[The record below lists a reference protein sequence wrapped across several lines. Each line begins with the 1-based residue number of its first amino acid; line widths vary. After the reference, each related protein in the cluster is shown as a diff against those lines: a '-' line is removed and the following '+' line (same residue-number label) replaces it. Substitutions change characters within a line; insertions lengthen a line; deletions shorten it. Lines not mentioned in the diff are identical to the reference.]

1 MLAGSGLKEKSWEWG
16 RVLDWKSLFH
26 AIFHCHQWSLSYLC
40 LHATGNGEPRVGFT
54 GPSLSLCH
62 VLGGSLPSDSLL
74 IFQGHDMFSK
84 KLFIS
89 KEGFVSWLLFFFFF
103 FAKQALPIAC
113 SFWSVQSRT
122 TWNIILWPIHRRAVV
137 LSLGEFWP
145 RWHLA
150 TSRDISDSFNACACA
165 CSWRLVGGG
174 QGWHQIAHNDQ
185 NSPHDKGSSSPY
197 CQ

>member
-1 MLAGSGLKEKSWEWG
+1 MLAGSRLKEKSWERG

-62 VLGGSLPSDSLL
+62 VLGGSFPSDSLL

-89 KEGFVSWLLFFFFF
+89 KEGFVSWLLFFFFLQN
-103 FAKQALPIAC
+103 KLYPLPVPSEVC
-113 SFWSVQSRT
+113 SPGQHG
-122 TWNIILWPIHRRAVV
+122 IL
-137 LSLGEFWP
+137 F
-145 RWHLA
+145 
-150 TSRDISDSFNACACA
+150 C
-165 CSWRLVGGG
+165 
-174 QGWHQIAHNDQ
+174 DQ
-185 NSPHDKGSSSPY
+185 FTEE
-197 CQ
+197 QWF